1 MTREDELMKRIE
13 AGDGDAAEELVA
25 MYYSQILRYCLWH
38 APNKSLAEDAAQE
51 TFLKAIRYFDRY
63 VHRGHFKAFLYKVA
77 GNVCADMRR
86 RRWNE
91 EAPLG
96 KAGGRTPY
104 PRENPA
110 GNETEAGD
118 NAEGAAESVYV
129 EKGFVLAESELA
141 LRQMVAGLPSQ
152 WQEIVLLRF
161 GQELTL
167 REIAAATETPLR
179 TVQSRLRAALK
190 ELRRQMEMEDGG
202 GMK

>member
-13 AGDGDAAEELVA
+13 AGDGEAAEELVE

-38 APNKSLAEDAAQE
+38 VPDRTLAEDAAQE

-86 RRWNE
+86 KRWNGEVPLEGE
-91 EAPLG
+91 ELR
-96 KAGGRTPY
+96 GRA
-104 PRENPA
+104 N
-110 GNETEAGD
+110 GNEDPAMEGGLSGD
-118 NAEGAAESVYV
+118 CEAAESAYM
-129 EKGFVLAESELA
+129 EEGFAQAESALA
-141 LRQMVAGLPSQ
+141 LRQMVSKLPLQ
-152 WQEIVLLRF
+152 QREIVILRF

-167 REIAAATETPLR
+167 REIAAVTETPLR

-190 ELRRQMEMEDGG
+190 ELRRQMEDGG
-202 GMK
+202 ER

>member
-13 AGDGDAAEELVA
+13 AGDGEAAEELVA
-25 MYYSQILRYCLWH
+25 MYYGQILRYCLWH
-38 APNKSLAEDAAQE
+38 APDRTVAEDAAQE

-86 RRWNE
+86 RRWNTE
-91 EAPLG
+91 VPLNG
-96 KAGGRTPY
+96 EKLNGRPH
-104 PRENPA
+104 
-110 GNETEAGD
+110 GNEAS
-118 NAEGAAESVYV
+118 AMEGRPSEDCEAAESVYV
-129 EKGFVLAESELA
+129 EEGFDQAESALA
-141 LRQMVAGLPSQ
+141 LRQMVAGLPPQ
-152 WQEIVLLRF
+152 QREVVILRF

-190 ELRRQMEMEDGG
+190 ELRKRMEDGG
-202 GMK
+202 ERR